1 MTSHV
6 THHVTVTCGHL
17 RRIHTQLLSAHSPEE
32 EVSKVLVGEC
42 SGQQE
47 ACQRAVVPPLILEGL
62 KGRMPMT
69 LGMYVGALGSY
80 SPALTVRHR
89 ASAHILGALPGS
101 PQLAASALCQHAYC
115 PAV

>member
-1 MTSHV
+1 MYVTSHV

-62 KGRMPMT
+62 KGEDAYDTGNVCR
-69 LGMYVGALGSY
+69 
-80 SPALTVRHR
+80 SPGLLLT
-89 ASAHILGALPGS
+89 
-101 PQLAASALCQHAYC
+101 CTNC
-115 PAV
+115 KT